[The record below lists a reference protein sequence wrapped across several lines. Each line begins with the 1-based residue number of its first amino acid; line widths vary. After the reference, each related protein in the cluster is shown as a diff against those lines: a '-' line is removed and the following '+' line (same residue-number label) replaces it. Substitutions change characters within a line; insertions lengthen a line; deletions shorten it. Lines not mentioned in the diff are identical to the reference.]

1 MDKELELMREQLALL
16 QNKLDKEVTLRE
28 ESLRKLLNKGA
39 FTFRNREL
47 VAMAIVTLAML
58 FLPPYLYSQ
67 GISTMLC
74 WFTGISLLLAL
85 FYNIWHYRTLH
96 IGHILDE
103 SLLQAQSDL
112 QHYRE
117 WAHKGLFCVAFP
129 WMLIWFPWYAYETY
143 AMHLPNMVDESMTY
157 HVGYV
162 IGMLASMLVGGLI
175 GGLIGYFSIY
185 RPQMQLARQMQEQIE
200 DLTRE

>member
-16 QNKLDKEVTLRE
+16 QNKLDKEITLRE
-28 ESLRKLLNKGA
+28 ESLRKLLSKGA
-39 FTFRNREL
+39 FTFRNREI
-47 VAMAIVTLAML
+47 VATAIVALGML
-58 FLPPYLYSQ
+58 FMPPVLYSQ
-67 GISTMLC
+67 GNSAMLC
-74 WFTGISLLLAL
+74 WFTGISFLLAL
-85 FYNIWHYRTLH
+85 FYNIWLYRTLH

-112 QHYRE
+112 QRYRE
-117 WAHKGLFCVAFP
+117 LAHKALFYVTFP
-129 WMLIWFPWYAYETY
+129 WILIWLPWYAYETCV
-143 AMHLPNMVDESMTY
+143 MHLPNMVDESMTY

-185 RPQMQLARQMQEQIE
+185 RPQMQLAREMQEQME